1 MTREKGEGV
10 PCQPATLSQGR
21 KRLVDGKVWMC
32 RYASLIWAQIW
43 VSSDCRTPC
52 HIIRSKANEVED
64 GGWLGLRND

>member
-43 VSSDCRTPC
+43 VSSDCRTPWLDS
-52 HIIRSKANEVED
+52 HPGPRFQYH
-64 GGWLGLRND
+64 GGQNTFVA